1 MRVVAIELDL
11 LDLRPDARP
20 VDAEK
25 VRAIVSSWGDVGQIN
40 PIRVRPRGARFEV
53 SAGGHR
59 CAAAR
64 ALGLVE
70 IEAVVV
76 DEGDI
81 TAELAM
87 IDENLCRAELTPA
100 DRARQTARRKQLYLE
115 LHPEGGHGGDRRSDQ
130 AANLATRSDAER
142 FTAETARAT
151 GHSERTVQRD
161 AERGEK
167 VDAALLDLIRG
178 TSLDTG
184 LYLDELKRLD
194 PETQRITVLRDL
206 DRMRARAEAKAA
218 EAGQGVNGA
227 RAIMASRREPDD
239 SLDYFPTPPW
249 ATRALLVDVLG
260 GVLGTGLAGM
270 AVREPACGEGHMA
283 GVLAEFG
290 AQVTATDIFDYGQD
304 DGDGRRSAPG
314 WAGTLDWLGA
324 EAQGLA
330 ADWVITNPPF
340 GDKSLPFVL
349 RALKAAHVGVAM
361 FVRQQWLEGVGRHE
375 LLFAPHPP
383 AIVAQFAE
391 RVPLAK
397 GRWDPDGDTAT
408 AYVWVVWL
416 AEPTAPGATRLVWIP
431 PGRREALSLADDAA
445 RYTAHPVLPRE
456 RQASSPPSA
465 DDLIRAGYARGLGT
479 AALSVATGLQ
489 PGTVSKR
496 AQRMGLTGTG
506 QTGNDRMEHADG
518 R

>member
-1 MRVVAIELDL
+1 MRVTAIELDR
-11 LDLRPDARP
+11 LDARPDARP
-20 VDAEK
+20 LDADK

-40 PIRVRPRGARFEV
+40 PIRVRPRGERFEV

-70 IEAVVV
+70 IDAVVV

-115 LHPEGGHGGDRRSDQ
+115 LHPEAGHGGDRRSDQ
-130 AANLATRSDAER
+130 AANLATRSDGEG

-167 VDAALLDLIRG
+167 VAEDVLDLIRG

-184 LYLDELKRLD
+184 MYLDDLKRLD
-194 PETQRITVLRDL
+194 PDTQRIVARRDL
-206 DRMRARAEAKAA
+206 ERMRARAEAKAA
-218 EAGQGVNGA
+218 EAGQPVNGA
-227 RAIMASRREPDD
+227 RAIMASRREADD

-249 ATRALLVDVLG
+249 ATRALLVHVLG

-270 AVREPACGEGHMA
+270 EVREPACGEGHIA

-290 AQVTATDIFDYGQD
+290 ARVTATDIFDYGQD
-304 DGDGRRSAPG
+304 DGDVRRSAPG
-314 WAGTLDWLGA
+314 WAGALDWLGA
-324 EAQGLA
+324 EVEGLA

-340 GDKSLPFVL
+340 GGRELDFI
-349 RALKAAHVGVAM
+349 LKALDRATVGVAT
-361 FVRQQWLEGVGRHE
+361 FLRSQWIEGSSRYE
-375 LLFAPHPP
+375 ALFSRRPP

-391 RVPLAK
+391 RVPLVS
-397 GRWDPDGDTAT
+397 GRWDPEAVSAT
-408 AYVWVVWL
+408 AYCWMVWL

-431 PGRREALSLADDAA
+431 PGCRVALSRADDAT
-445 RYTAHPVLPRE
+445 RYTAHPVLAPDDPWLE
-456 RQASSPPSA
+456 RFMPSA
-465 DDLIRAGYARGLGT
+465 DDFIRAGYARGMSPTVL
-479 AALSVATGLQ
+479 ADVTGLL

-496 AQRMGLTGTG
+496 AQRMGLTGLM
-506 QTGNDRMEHADG
+506 GNQKMEHGDD